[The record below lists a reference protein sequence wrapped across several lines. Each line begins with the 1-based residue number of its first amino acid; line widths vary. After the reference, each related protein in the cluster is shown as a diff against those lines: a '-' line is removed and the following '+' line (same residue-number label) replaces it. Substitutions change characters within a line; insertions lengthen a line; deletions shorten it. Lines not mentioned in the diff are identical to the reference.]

1 MEEAT
6 GKKVD
11 LLICCGD
18 FQAVRNKADL
28 RCMAVPQKYLTMVRQ
43 QVDEGKSSL
52 LEVSFACDNILLFA
66 IHRHHFTS
74 ITAVR
79 QSLQS

>member
-1 MEEAT
+1 MFAERIVSVLFISQLTYSYRYLMRQIYASITRMEEAT

-43 QVDEGKSSL
+43 
-52 LEVSFACDNILLFA
+52 
-66 IHRHHFTS
+66 
-74 ITAVR
+74 
-79 QSLQS
+79 